1 MVYGDESMKQE
12 MFTQTEEMKKNMVKV
27 LAALDDVHKVIE
39 VYAELQMEAQKLS
52 EARAMV
58 EKFRWNL
65 DEIEHLTIVSS
76 VGGDKDFL

>member
-1 MVYGDESMKQE
+1 MKGE
-12 MFTQTEEMKKNMVKV
+12 MFSQTEEMKKNMVKI
-27 LAALDDVHKVIE
+27 LATLDDIHKVIE
-39 VYAELQMEAQKLS
+39 GYDELQPEVQKLV

-76 VGGDKDFL
+76 VGGDMDFL

>member
-1 MVYGDESMKQE
+1 MKQE

-27 LAALDDVHKVIE
+27 LATLDDVHKVIE
-39 VYAELQMEAQKLS
+39 VYDELQTEAQKLS
-52 EARAMV
+52 EVRAMV